1 MARAIDLELLQLLE
15 DKLGKETARKVAQA
29 IELGLEVMEKRAEE
43 LAIQKKLELRDELT
57 KELASKADIQ
67 VLKTEIQTVR
77 AETQADLQALRA
89 EMQAMEQRLEA
100 KIELVRK
107 ELGGEIDKVRAEL
120 SGEIDK
126 VKTELDGKIDK
137 VRAELR
143 EEILRLDRK
152 FTILFIILFFT
163 LILFNQ
169 NALEFLLKVLGLIK

>member
-1 MARAIDLELLQLLE
+1 MTMAIDLELLQLLE

-29 IELGLEVMEKRAEE
+29 IEIGLEVIEKRAEE

-67 VLKTEIQTVR
+67 ILKTEIQAV
-77 AETQADLQALRA
+77 RA
-89 EMQAMEQRLEA
+89 EMQAMEERLEA
-100 KIELVRK
+100 KI
-107 ELGGEIDKVRAEL
+107 DKVRTEL
-120 SGEIDK
+120 SA
-126 VKTELDGKIDK
+126 KI
-137 VRAELR
+137 EN
-143 EEILRLDRK
+143 EILKLDRK

>member
-15 DKLGKETARKVAQA
+15 DKLGKEEARKVAKA

-43 LAIQKKLELRDELT
+43 LAIQKKLELKDELT

-67 VLKTEIQTVR
+67 VLKAEIQTV
-77 AETQADLQALRA
+77 RA

-100 KIELVRK
+100 KI
-107 ELGGEIDKVRAEL
+107 DKVRTEL
-120 SGEIDK
+120 SA
-126 VKTELDGKIDK
+126 KI
-137 VRAELR
+137 EN
-143 EEILRLDRK
+143 EILRLDRK

-163 LILFNQ
+163 LILVNQ

>member
-1 MARAIDLELLQLLE
+1 MRYIFKTMPRVIDLELLQLLE

-29 IELGLEVMEKRAEE
+29 IELGLEVMEKRAED

-67 VLKTEIQTVR
+67 VLKAEIQAV
-77 AETQADLQALRA
+77 RA

-100 KIELVRK
+100 KIE
-107 ELGGEIDKVRAEL
+107 KVR
-120 SGEIDK
+120 S
-126 VKTELDGKIDK
+126 
-137 VRAELR
+137 ELR

-163 LILFNQ
+163 LILVNQ
-169 NALEFLLKVLGLIK
+169 NALEFLLKVLGVIK

>member
-43 LAIQKKLELRDELT
+43 LAILKKLELKDELT

-67 VLKTEIQTVR
+67 VLKTEIQAVR

-100 KIELVRK
+100 KIE
-107 ELGGEIDKVRAEL
+107 KVRLEL
-120 SGEIDK
+120 K
-126 VKTELDGKIDK
+126 
-137 VRAELR
+137 
-143 EEILRLDRK
+143 EEIFKLDRK

-163 LILFNQ
+163 LILVNQ
-169 NALEFLLKVLGLIK
+169 NALEFLLRVLGLIR